1 MGREGGCICEDAACP
16 PGRLDGQENGSSH
29 GYEYRRGGQGVVW
42 RRGSTVE
49 PVRRVGSMDRS
60 MDAHMGGEARSEKRR
75 RFSATLVLSTLR
87 RSAY

>member
-1 MGREGGCICEDAACP
+1 MRTQPVHQAGSMARRTEARMGTSTGEGAKGWCGDEA
-16 PGRLDGQENGSSH
+16 
-29 GYEYRRGGQGVVW
+29 V
-42 RRGSTVE
+42 VE

-75 RFSATLVLSTLR
+75 RFSATLALSTLR